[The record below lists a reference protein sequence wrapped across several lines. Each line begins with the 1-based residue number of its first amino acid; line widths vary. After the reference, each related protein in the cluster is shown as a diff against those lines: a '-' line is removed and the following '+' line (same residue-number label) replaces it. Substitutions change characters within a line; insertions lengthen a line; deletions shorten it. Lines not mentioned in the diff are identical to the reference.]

1 MQRAARQN
9 APGPL
14 SHHRHPALTAGQGPA
29 PPPRDG
35 FGIRRAP
42 IREDAA
48 GGNRPRPRRA
58 PSHP

>member
-1 MQRAARQN
+1 MQMALRRS
-9 APGPL
+9 APGPF
-14 SHHRHPALTAGQGPA
+14 SRHRSPALTAGRLPA

-35 FGIRRAP
+35 FGIRRTP
-42 IREDAA
+42 IREDAT